1 MRNATTV
8 LESEEA
14 KDASRTLLNRARLGH
29 QSSVSRFCAALLPFS
44 EQHEATATIN

>member
-14 KDASRTLLNRARLGH
+14 KDASRTLLNRARLGANKNLPIWYRELDRYH
-29 QSSVSRFCAALLPFS
+29 LGDFSKPEAL
-44 EQHEATATIN
+44 